1 MSEDT
6 TKVCPKPIFSK
17 HGSVQDMVE
26 IIFIDLKT
34 LRIQLAILG
43 SRKLF
48 STVLPLVKRLTLF
61 PQKFM
66 TEDTRDS

>member
-34 LRIQLAILG
+34 LRI
-43 SRKLF
+43 
-48 STVLPLVKRLTLF
+48 
-61 PQKFM
+61 
-66 TEDTRDS
+66 

>member
-6 TKVCPKPIFSK
+6 TKICPKPILSK

-34 LRIQLAILG
+34 VRIQLAILG
-43 SRKLF
+43 VRKLF
-48 STVLPLVKRLTLF
+48 SIVLPSVETAII
-61 PQKFM
+61 PS
-66 TEDTRDS
+66 DIYG